1 MSLPRTP
8 WPLGVATGIGS
19 LPGTD
24 PVEAARS
31 VLGELPDLP
40 FLAELPGRGP
50 WADLGGR
57 ASALLVDLPVDL
69 QPSGWRLVPG
79 RSRDGTRA
87 RDLLSRDLDALEE
100 AAQHGVPPVVKIQ
113 VAGPWTLA
121 VLLETTRGERVL
133 ADHGAVR
140 ELTASLAEGLRR
152 HLVDL
157 SRRLPGATIVVQLDE
172 PSLPAVLGALISTS
186 SGLRTYRAP
195 DRQLARDRLHEVL
208 AVAEHTV
215 VHCCAERPPVNL
227 LMEAGASAVSVDAT
241 VLTPRDDEALGLA
254 IEAGAGLLLG
264 VVPGVD
270 APIADLAARIKPV
283 TTLWNRL
290 GFDAEL
296 LPERV
301 VLTPTCGLAGA
312 SPPYARAALR
322 ACVEMGR
329 RLREA
334 PE

>member
-1 MSLPRTP
+1 MTLLPAP
-8 WPLGVATGIGS
+8 WPLGAATGIGS

-24 PVEAARS
+24 PMEAARL
-31 VLGELPDLP
+31 VLGDLPELP
-40 FLAELPGRGP
+40 FLAELPARGP

-57 ASALLVDLPVDL
+57 STALLVDLPVDL
-69 QPSGWRLVPG
+69 QPSGFRLVSR

-100 AAQHGVPPVVKIQ
+100 AAQSGVPPVLKVQ

-133 ADHGAVR
+133 SDHGAVR

-152 HLVDL
+152 HLADL
-157 SRRLPGATIVVQLDE
+157 ARRLPGTTLVLQLDE
-172 PSLPAVLGALISTS
+172 PSLPAVLGAMISTS

-195 DRQLARDRLHEVL
+195 DRQLARDRLSEVL
-208 AVAEHTV
+208 SVTEHTV
-215 VHCCAERPPVNL
+215 VHCCADRPPVSL
-227 LMEAGASAVSVDAT
+227 LMEAGASSVSVDAT
-241 VLTPRDDEALGLA
+241 LLTPRDDEALGLA
-254 IEAGAGLLLG
+254 VEAGAGLLLG

-270 APIADLAARIKPV
+270 APLSDLAARMKPV

-290 GFDAEL
+290 GFEPEL

-312 SPPYARAALR
+312 SPAYARAALK

-334 PE
+334 PD